1 MDATVDPRPLY
12 GGEPLPI
19 GSKGRLSSG
28 WWGMIAVIATE
39 ASLFAYLLFS
49 YYYFAIQPHAAPWPP
64 EMPLQVGV
72 P

>member
-28 WWGMIAVIATE
+28 WWGMIAVIAT
-39 ASLFAYLLFS
+39 SCRYCDSIFDS
-49 YYYFAIQPHAAPWPP
+49 R
-64 EMPLQVGV
+64 
-72 P
+72 